1 MTIELIKKEEISLLD
16 HLDEWEEDEE
26 ETLKNTKVL
35 DEDEEETL
43 RNTKVLDEA
52 EFIVTKDNLKF
63 LVNISLCES
72 DIYTLTVY
80 DRSNHADITN
90 IKSYGELTEVAQ
102 VTVDSCGNLYDR
114 FTIYP
119 LGDVLLNNRQKE
131 VEDEIMETLF
141 GENGL
146 VKEF

>member
-1 MTIELIKKEEISLLD
+1 MTVELVKKEETSLLD
-16 HLDEWEEDEE
+16 LLNEWE
-26 ETLKNTKVL
+26 
-35 DEDEEETL
+35 EDEEETL

-52 EFIVTKDNLKF
+52 EFIVTKDDLKF
-63 LVNISLCES
+63 LVNISLCEC

-119 LGDVLLNNRQKE
+119 LGDILQNNRQKE
-131 VEDEIMETLF
+131 VEDEIMNTLF

>member
-1 MTIELIKKEEISLLD
+1 MTVELINKEEISLLD
-16 HLDEWEEDEE
+16 HLEEWEEW
-26 ETLKNTKVL
+26 
-35 DEDEEETL
+35 EEETL
-43 RNTKVLDEA
+43 RNTKILDEA

-63 LVNISLCES
+63 LVNISLCDN
-72 DIYTLTVY
+72 DIYTLIVY

-102 VTVDSCGNLYDR
+102 VTVDSCGNFYDR

-119 LGDVLLNNRQKE
+119 LGDIFLNNRQKE
-131 VEDEIMETLF
+131 VEDEIIDTLF

>member
-1 MTIELIKKEEISLLD
+1 MTVELINKEEISLLD
-16 HLDEWEEDEE
+16 HLEEWEEW
-26 ETLKNTKVL
+26 
-35 DEDEEETL
+35 EEETL
-43 RNTKVLDEA
+43 RNTKILDEA

-63 LVNISLCES
+63 LVNISLCDS
-72 DIYTLTVY
+72 DIYTLIVY

-102 VTVDSCGNLYDR
+102 VTVDSCGNFYDR

-119 LGDVLLNNRQKE
+119 LGDIFLNNRQKE
-131 VEDEIMETLF
+131 VEDEIIDTLF

>member
-1 MTIELIKKEEISLLD
+1 MTVELIKKEETSLLD
-16 HLDEWEEDEE
+16 HLEEWEEDEE
-26 ETLKNTKVL
+26 ETLKNTKI
-35 DEDEEETL
+35 
-43 RNTKVLDEA
+43 LDEA

-63 LVNISLCES
+63 LVNISLCDS

-80 DRSNHADITN
+80 DRTHKDN
-90 IKSYGELTEVAQ
+90 IKDIKTHAETTEVAC
-102 VTVDSCGNLYDR
+102 VTVDSCGNFYDR

-119 LGDVLLNNRQKE
+119 LGDIFLKNRQKE
-131 VEDEIMETLF
+131 VEDEIIDTLF